1 VHSLWLVVVLAG
13 AGIPLNTAL
22 GGPNWVEPVLGFVI
36 VAAAGADRIF
46 GRTRDKAAAVDTL
59 RRSLNKQL
67 RLREIASEEYTG
79 LSYPS
84 VAFAQFVSGCEQ
96 SIDAFDQH
104 VVKQNKRLLGG

>member
-1 VHSLWLVVVLAG
+1 VVTGGDGALALAG
-13 AGIPLNTAL
+13 
-22 GGPNWVEPVLGFVI
+22 GGTRRCRRSL
-36 VAAAGADRIF
+36 ADRIF

-67 RLREIASEEYTG
+67 RLREIALEEYTG

-96 SIDAFDQH
+96 SIDRFDQH